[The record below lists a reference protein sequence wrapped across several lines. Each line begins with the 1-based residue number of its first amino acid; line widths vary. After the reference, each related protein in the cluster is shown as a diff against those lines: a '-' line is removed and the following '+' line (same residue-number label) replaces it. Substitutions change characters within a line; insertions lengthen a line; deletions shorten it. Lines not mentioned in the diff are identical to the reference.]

1 MQVPVNKT
9 DFILVVFMAF
19 LTLLNAGFIFP
30 ATNFNNVLAY
40 TCVHSIGVMFIA
52 SEFQPCS
59 NRNLKLALLI
69 LTSAIILYK
78 LTSLQMNRSE
88 QIVLLILLF
97 FNNWFLIA
105 GTILFLRLNGSQSQ
119 RLSVFRYLTLSLN
132 LLFLYLYMRCP
143 SCLFITKWGILSCV
157 FYVPFIEPNGVDFW
171 IATIF
176 IGISIVSLQ
185 RCLRKDP
192 VS

>member
-1 MQVPVNKT
+1 MQVPVKKM

-19 LTLLNAGFIFP
+19 LILIDAGFILP
-30 ATNFNNVLAY
+30 ATKFNNLLAY
-40 TCVHSIGVMFIA
+40 TCVHSTGVILIA
-52 SEFQPCS
+52 SEAQS
-59 NRNLKLALLI
+59 RTSRGLKLAFLI
-69 LTSAIILYK
+69 LTSAIIMSEF
-78 LTSLQMNRSE
+78 TSLQLNASE
-88 QIVLLILLF
+88 QIVLLILFL

-119 RLSVFRYLTLSLN
+119 GLSVFRYLTLTLN
-132 LLFLYLYMRCP
+132 LLFLYLYMTFP
-143 SCLFITKWGILSCV
+143 SCLFITKWWILSGV
-157 FYVPFIEPNGVDFW
+157 FYIPFSEPRGVDFW

-176 IGISIVSLQ
+176 IGISIVSLE